1 MAGSWKSVLRAK
13 KVACL
18 SSQKKYNQRNLG
30 SEAERKRR
38 VRRVSPINVGGGL
51 SLVLTVPSGLT
62 LEKVCEIII
71 LDERLQKSKS
81 VNIQN

>member
-1 MAGSWKSVLRAK
+1 MREKEA
-13 KVACL
+13 
-18 SSQKKYNQRNLG
+18 SQQA
-30 SEAERKRR
+30 S
-38 VRRVSPINVGGGL
+38 VSPINVGGGL